1 MVLFVDTTDNG
12 AVFVGNKEITEF
24 ESELARNLVLAQ
36 DKLLRTKLRLDVLEM
51 VQVFTLLK
59 Y

>member
-1 MVLFVDTTDNG
+1 MVLFVDNG